1 MNSPSLHNSDSPLI
15 RQAGRLIA
23 EGRTDETLR
32 MIQHSIQTRPASGT
46 VWRDAGVLLSTM
58 NRYEEALQHFQRARQ
73 FPDCPRQIPLDMAR
87 TWLVSGHPECAV
99 QMLEPLASEGLLE
112 ESLVEQIVSGF
123 AQQQDWASSME
134 TLNRASKRLPDSEVL
149 AKLQDQVRRRRAK
162 IAFFCGADGDTFLRD
177 ILDYARKR
185 YQVRVFDGTDTKQM
199 FELMQW
205 SDMSW
210 FEWCTNLAQLGSA
223 MPKVCRNII
232 RLHRYEAYM
241 PMPRQIRWEN
251 VDLLITVGNS
261 FVIKALQKWVPDIQQ
276 HVAIATIPNGVS
288 LDKVTFAPRRP
299 GKNIAFVASLRMVKN
314 PMLLL
319 QCMAR
324 LCHMDPAYRLFI
336 AGDKSDLL
344 MEHYVDYQ
352 IDQLGLRDRIIFDGW
367 QNDIRSWLADKHYLA
382 VTSCIESQGMG
393 CLEAMA
399 CGIRPVI
406 HNFPGSREIYGE
418 RYLFNTPEEFCRH
431 IMSEDYNSLEYR
443 EFVERRYPLTRQLA
457 QINEVFASFESNP
470 FRSPQSTVISE
481 N

>member
-1 MNSPSLHNSDSPLI
+1 
-15 RQAGRLIA
+15 
-23 EGRTDETLR
+23 
-32 MIQHSIQTRPASGT
+32 
-46 VWRDAGVLLSTM
+46 
-58 NRYEEALQHFQRARQ
+58 
-73 FPDCPRQIPLDMAR
+73 
-87 TWLVSGHPECAV
+87 
-99 QMLEPLASEGLLE
+99 
-112 ESLVEQIVSGF
+112 
-123 AQQQDWASSME
+123 
-134 TLNRASKRLPDSEVL
+134 
-149 AKLQDQVRRRRAK
+149 
-162 IAFFCGADGDTFLRD
+162 
-177 ILDYARKR
+177 
-185 YQVRVFDGTDTKQM
+185 
-199 FELMQW
+199 
-205 SDMSW
+205 
-210 FEWCTNLAQLGSA
+210 

-232 RLHRYEAYM
+232 RLHRYEAYL

-276 HVAIATIPNGVS
+276 HVAIATIPNGVN
-288 LDKVTFAPRRP
+288 LDQVAFAPRRP

-324 LCHMDPAYRLFI
+324 LRQMDSAYRLFI

-352 IDQLGLRDRIIFDGW
+352 IDQLGLRDHIIFDGW
-367 QNDIRSWLADKHYLA
+367 QNDVRSWLADKHYLA

-431 IMSEDYNSLEYR
+431 IMSDDYNSLEYR

>member
-1 MNSPSLHNSDSPLI
+1 MNSPSLPNSDSPLI

-32 MIQHSIQTRPASGT
+32 MIQHSIQARPASGT
-46 VWRDAGVLLSTM
+46 VWRDAGVLLSAM
-58 NRYEEALQHFQRARQ
+58 NHHDEALQHFQRAKQ

-87 TWLVSGHPECAV
+87 TWLVSGHPECAI
-99 QMLEPLASEGLLE
+99 QMLEPLAAEGLLE
-112 ESLVEQIVSGF
+112 ETLVEQIVCEF

-134 TLNRASKRLPDSEVL
+134 TITRAARRLTDCAAL
-149 AKLQDQVRRRRAK
+149 AKLQEQIRQKRAK
-162 IAFFCGADGDTFLRD
+162 IAFFCGADGATFLRD
-177 ILDYARKR
+177 ILDYARNR
-185 YQVRVFDGTDTKQM
+185 YQVRVFDGTDTRQM

-205 SDMSW
+205 SDISW
-210 FEWCTNLAQLGSA
+210 FEWCTNLAQLGST
-223 MPKVCRNII
+223 MPRVCRNII

-241 PMPRQIRWEN
+241 PLPQQIRWEN

-261 FVIKALQKWVPDIQQ
+261 YVIQALRKWVPDIQQ
-276 HVAIATIPNGVS
+276 RVAIATIPNGVN
-288 LDKVTFAPRRP
+288 LDKITYTPRRP

-324 LCHMDPAYRLFI
+324 LHQIDPAYRLFI

-352 IDQLGLRDRIIFDGW
+352 INQLGLRDHIIFDGW
-367 QNDIRSWLADKHYLA
+367 QSDVRSWLADKHALA

-399 CGIRPVI
+399 LGIRPVI
-406 HNFPGSREIYGE
+406 HNFPGSREIYGD

-431 IMSEDYNSLEYR
+431 ILSDEYNSLEYR
-443 EFVERRYPLTRQLA
+443 EFVERRYPLNRQLA
-457 QINEVFASFESNP
+457 QINEIFASFESNP
-470 FRSPQSTVISE
+470 AQPPQSTTVSD

>member
-15 RQAGRLIA
+15 RQAGLLIA

-32 MIQHSIQTRPASGT
+32 MIQRSIQMRPASGT
-46 VWRDAGVLLSTM
+46 VWRDAGVLLSAM

-123 AQQQDWASSME
+123 TQQQDWASSME
-134 TLNRASKRLPDSEVL
+134 TLTRASRRLPDSEVL
-149 AKLQDQVRRRRAK
+149 AQLQDQIRRRRAK

-205 SDMSW
+205 SDISW

-223 MPKVCRNII
+223 MPRVCRNII

-241 PMPRQIRWEN
+241 PIPQQIRWEN

-276 HVAIATIPNGVS
+276 RVAIATIPNGVN
-288 LDKVTFAPRRP
+288 LDKVAFAPRRP

-324 LCHMDPAYRLFI
+324 LRQMDSAYRLFI

-352 IDQLGLRDRIIFDGW
+352 IDQLGLRDHIIFDGW
-367 QNDIRSWLADKHYLA
+367 QNDVHSWLADKHYLA

-431 IMSEDYNSLEYR
+431 IMSDDYNSLEYR
-443 EFVERRYPLTRQLA
+443 EFVERRYPLVRQLA